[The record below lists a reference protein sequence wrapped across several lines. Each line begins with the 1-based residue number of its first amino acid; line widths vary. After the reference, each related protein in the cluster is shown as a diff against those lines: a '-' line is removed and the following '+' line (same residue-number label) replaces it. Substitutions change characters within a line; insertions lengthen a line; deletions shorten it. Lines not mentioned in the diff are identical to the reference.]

1 MIENYSSLL
10 NGGDVDRR
18 NSGSSEGRVV
28 GAIGLGLLG
37 SALVE
42 RLIENGFIVYGYDKY
57 NANTKMANLLE
68 SAGAVFDKC
77 STVIFSLP
85 ESRHVAD
92 VLEEVD
98 EFLESNRHTIVD
110 TTTGDPDEMRQFY
123 ELLKKRNI
131 GYIEANIAGS
141 SEAARGGGTPLFL
154 GGEKQAI
161 EAHQALFDA
170 MSKTTF
176 NMGESGSASKFKLVH
191 NLLLGLNRAV
201 LAETLEFGKALG
213 FDGQETLDVLKK
225 TPASS
230 YVMVTKGERMVQSDF
245 KSPQARLSQHLKD
258 VRLIL
263 DYSDRSGA
271 RTPLSEVHC
280 RLLEELESSG
290 YGECD
295 NSAILAAFQNSK

>member
-10 NGGDVDRR
+10 NGGEVNRSD
-18 NSGSSEGRVV
+18 SGSNEGRVV

-37 SALVE
+37 RALAN
-42 RLIENGFIVYGYDKY
+42 RLIEKGFIVYGYD
-57 NANTKMANLLE
+57 NRTANTKMANLVE

-85 ESRHVAD
+85 ESRDVAD

-98 EFLESNRHTIVD
+98 QSLESNRHTIVD
-110 TTTGDPDEMRQFY
+110 TTTGDPDEMRRFY

-141 SEAARGGGTPLFL
+141 SEAAREGDTPLFL

-161 EAHQALFDA
+161 DTHQPLFDA
-170 MSKTTF
+170 MSKTSF
-176 NMGESGSASKFKLVH
+176 NMGEAGSASKFKLVH
-191 NLLLGLNRAV
+191 NLMLGLNRAV

-213 FDGQETLDVLKK
+213 FDAQGTLDVLKK

-230 YVMVTKGERMVQSDF
+230 YVMVTKGERMVQLNF
-245 KSPQARLSQHLKD
+245 ESPQARLSQHLKD

-263 DYSDRSGA
+263 DHADRNGA
-271 RTPLSEVHC
+271 RTPLSEAHC